1 MTLYRSP
8 NQSKEQFDL
17 FSNNFELNLEK
28 LAQKNP
34 FLRPVLGDFN
44 VKSSSWFKRDK
55 TTTEVNQIE
64 NISSQLG
71 VHRTINEPMHILD
84 NSFSCIYIIHFTA

>member
-8 NQSKEQFDL
+8 NQSKEQFAF

-34 FLRPVLGDFN
+34 FLTAALGNFK
-44 VKSSSWFKRDK
+44 VKSSSWFKCDKK
-55 TTTEVNQIE
+55 TTEGIILKTLHRSLGSIGLLMNQC
-64 NISSQLG
+64 
-71 VHRTINEPMHILD
+71 T
-84 NSFSCIYIIHFTA
+84 Y